1 MTTVK
6 HELFASFVQTASPES
21 LPRLILI
28 CGEPFLTQ
36 KSFDVLADLILQGGS
51 REFGVET
58 VDGAS
63 VSLGDMIE
71 QLTTFSFFDSPKLV
85 TVKDAPLFSA
95 SQPQGSS
102 YGPEETKRLVNLSSA
117 SIPANHFLVFI
128 SRDMDRRRKIYKALE
143 PHALIVDCTVPAG
156 SLKSDRDA
164 QIKVAR
170 SIAEQLVSQ
179 AQKTMEPRALQ
190 ELMDRV
196 GFSVQNIAANVE
208 KLIAFSG
215 KRSCITHEDVLAL
228 VKREKKDPVFRFT
241 NAVLDRD
248 VDKALFYLT
257 SLLEDQFHPLQILK
271 SLENQIRKLL
281 VAKYFFTGPDSP
293 VKSGGLVNMP
303 FQRFTREIA
312 PAIIARDGAVEEA
325 LSENFLAPAGP
336 EKKKKKPPASDLLLA
351 PNPKSLY
358 PVFQVCQ
365 KSEHFTRKELESA
378 IMDLAD
384 MDYQFKT
391 SAISPVMV
399 MEHFIIGF
407 CTPGSPE

>member
-1 MTTVK
+1 M
-6 HELFASFVQTASPES
+6 
-21 LPRLILI
+21 
-28 CGEPFLTQ
+28 TQ
-36 KSFDVLADLILQGGS
+36 KAFETLADMILQEDS
-51 REFGVET
+51 RQFGVET

-63 VSLGDMIE
+63 VSLGDIIE

-85 TVKDAPLFSA
+85 TVKDPPLFS
-95 SQPQGSS
+95 SSGPQGSS

-128 SRDMDRRRKIYKALE
+128 SRDMDRRRKIYKELE
-143 PHALIVDCTVPAG
+143 PHVLIVDCTVPAG

-179 AQKTMEPRALQ
+179 ARKTMESRALQ
-190 ELMDRV
+190 ELMNRV
-196 GFSVQNIAANVE
+196 GPSCQNIAANVE

-215 KRSCITHEDVLAL
+215 RRSCITHEDVLAL
-228 VKREKKDPVFRFT
+228 VKREKKDPIFSFT
-241 NAVLDRD
+241 NAVLEKNA
-248 VDKALFYLT
+248 DKALFYLS
-257 SLLEDQFHPLQILK
+257 SLLSDQFHPLQILK

-281 VAKYFFTGPDSP
+281 IAKYFFTGPDSP
-293 VKSGGLVNMP
+293 VKTGGLSGMP
-303 FQRFTREIA
+303 FQRFTREVA
-312 PAIIARDGAVEEA
+312 PAIIARDASVEEA
-325 LSENFLAPAGP
+325 LSEEFLTPAVP

-351 PNPKSLY
+351 PNPKNLY

-378 IMDLAD
+378 IMELAD

-391 SAISPVMV
+391 SAIPPVIV
-399 MEHFIIGF
+399 IEHFIIGF
-407 CTPGSPE
+407 CASASRPSPGRS

>member
-1 MTTVK
+1 MTQN
-6 HELFASFVQTASPES
+6 A
-21 LPRLILI
+21 
-28 CGEPFLTQ
+28 
-36 KSFDVLADLILQGGS
+36 FDALADLILQGDS
-51 REFGVET
+51 RQFGVET
-58 VDGAS
+58 VDGTS
-63 VSLGDMIE
+63 VCLGDIIE

-85 TVKDAPLFSA
+85 TVKDAPLFSSA
-95 SQPQGSS
+95 SQAQGSS
-102 YGPEETKRLVNLSSA
+102 YGPEETKRLVNLSSG

-128 SRDMDRRRKIYKALE
+128 SRDMDRRRKIYKELA
-143 PHALIVDCTVPAG
+143 PHVLIVDCTVPAG

-179 AQKTMEPRALQ
+179 AKKTIEPRAFQ
-190 ELMDRV
+190 ELMNRV
-196 GFSVQNIAANVE
+196 GPSCQNIAANVE

-215 KRSCITHEDVLAL
+215 QRDCITHEDVLTL
-228 VKREKKDPVFRFT
+228 VKREKKDPIFSFT

-248 VDKALFYLT
+248 GNNALFYLS
-257 SLLEDQFHPLQILK
+257 SLLSDQFHPLQILK

-281 VAKYFFTGPDSP
+281 CAKYFFTGPDSP
-293 VKSGGLVNMP
+293 VKRGGLAGMP

-312 PAIIARDGAVEEA
+312 PAVIARDRSFEKT
-325 LSENFLAPAGP
+325 LSQDFLAPCPP
-336 EKKKKKPPASDLLLA
+336 EKKKKKSNISDLLLA

-378 IMDLAD
+378 IMKLAD

-391 SAISPVMV
+391 SAVDPVMV
-399 MEHFIIGF
+399 LEHFIIGF
-407 CTPGSPE
+407 CHSASPAGNRP